1 MSLRTAVL
9 LLALLLPPSR
19 LQAQARDL
27 PPGSRVRVQVPCGTA
42 DTVIACRPVV
52 GRVLRAGDGLL
63 IEAASGMSHR
73 IDLETGA
80 RLERSAG
87 YRRHTLLGLR
97 VGGLLGLGAGAVAT
111 SGCTT
116 GGSDDELCGLNYLYA
131 VPVGAA
137 VGALFGALTRT
148 ERWRVVSP
156 STAALH
162 VRPQAGR
169 TAIALTIGF

>member
-1 MSLRTAVL
+1 
-9 LLALLLPPSR
+9 
-19 LQAQARDL
+19 
-27 PPGSRVRVQVPCGTA
+27 
-42 DTVIACRPVV
+42 
-52 GRVLRAGDGLL
+52 LL
-63 IEAASGMSHR
+63 IEDALGTTRR
-73 IDLETGA
+73 IDLEVGA
-80 RLERSAG
+80 HLERSAG
-87 YRRHTLLGLR
+87 YRRHTLLGLG
-97 VGGLLGLGAGAVAT
+97 VGTLLGLGAGAVAT

-116 GGSDDELCGLNYLYA
+116 GGSDDQLCGLNYLYA